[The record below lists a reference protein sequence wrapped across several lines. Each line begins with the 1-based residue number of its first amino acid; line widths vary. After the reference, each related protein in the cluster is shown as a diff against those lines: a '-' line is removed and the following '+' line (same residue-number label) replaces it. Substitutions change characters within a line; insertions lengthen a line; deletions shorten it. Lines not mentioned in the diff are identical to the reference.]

1 MTTDGAPPP
10 RTWIFGLERLASL
23 PTVELI
29 LYKTY
34 ADLRAEAA
42 KTYINYLWWVID
54 PLMAMAIFYLVFGVL
69 LQREQDGFVAFLLIG
84 LILWNWYRQSIVH
97 AGGALIA
104 AKAVMGQVHVPKHVF
119 PTSVLL
125 TDLTKFAV
133 VFALLLAFLWL
144 SGYPITP
151 AYLALPAVLL
161 TEMLL
166 LTALGF
172 FLAALSPYA
181 PDLRFVA
188 DNLLM
193 LQFFAS
199 GIFFSPG
206 DIPAHLLSLFYLNP
220 MAGLI
225 ADARSILMEGDWPN
239 WSRLL
244 MTALASGLALAAAI
258 ALIRR
263 WDQDYPRLG
272 P

>member
-1 MTTDGAPPP
+1 MLSQGRGVPG
-10 RTWIFGLERLASL
+10 FGSRWLQWFAAL
-23 PTVELI
+23 PTVELVV
-29 LYKTY
+29 YKTY

-54 PLMAMAIFYLVFGVL
+54 PLMAMGIFYLVFGVL
-69 LQREQDGFVAFLLIG
+69 LQRGQEGFVAFLLIG
-84 LILWNWYRQSIVH
+84 LVLWNWYRQSIVH
-97 AGGALIA
+97 AGGSLLA
-104 AKAVMGQVHVPKHVF
+104 AKALMGQVYVPKHVF
-119 PTSVLL
+119 PASVLL

-144 SGYPITP
+144 SGYAVTL

-161 TEMLL
+161 TELL
-166 LTALGF
+166 LLAALGF
-172 FLAALSPYA
+172 LLAGLSPYA

-199 GIFFSPG
+199 GIFFSPR
-206 DIPAHLLSLFYLNP
+206 DIPDQLLGLFYLNP
-220 MAGLI
+220 MAVVI
-225 ADARSILMEGDWPN
+225 DDARAILMEGVWPN
-239 WSRLL
+239 WPRLL
-244 MTALASGLALAAAI
+244 VTAVASALALAAAV